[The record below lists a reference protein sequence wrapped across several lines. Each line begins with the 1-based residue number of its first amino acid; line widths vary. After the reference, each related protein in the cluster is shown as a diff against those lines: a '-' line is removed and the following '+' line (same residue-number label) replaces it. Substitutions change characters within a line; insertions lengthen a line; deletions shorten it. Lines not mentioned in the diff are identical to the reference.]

1 MNYKLEA
8 LHWVRKYSS
17 KPMDI
22 RTAQNALKFLIDD
35 ALSIAETEED
45 INLCNKAK
53 LNAMQY
59 AK

>member
-1 MNYKLEA
+1 
-8 LHWVRKYSS
+8 
-17 KPMDI
+17 MDI